1 MAGVLM
7 ITELEIHE
15 FYKVKPMMDQCR
27 NLEARAVVNGM
38 NPGFVYVDH
47 ETAITATI
55 VWVQGQ
61 SGFHIAGDPRSESFI
76 TGLETYMINEIE
88 PRLKKLSIDA
98 VEISVENDLW
108 AEALHMIFRQRS
120 LFSDNQY
127 VYKINDFNSD
137 EPISKHLEDTMIQ
150 RLDRD
155 LFESSKYENRK
166 FLEQKI
172 TSFWDSKEKFLQ
184 YGIGYMAEHKNKI
197 VGLCFSAFVVDRVTC
212 GRYRNTNRI

>member
-1 MAGVLM
+1 M
-7 ITELEIHE
+7 
-15 FYKVKPMMDQCR
+15 KPMMDQCR
-27 NLEARAVVNGM
+27 NIEARAVVNGM

-61 SGFHIAGDPRSESFI
+61 SGFHIAGDPHSESFI

-108 AEALHMIFRQRS
+108 AEALQMIFRQRS

-137 EPISKHLEDTMIQ
+137 EPISKHLEDTMIL

-155 LFESSKYENRK
+155 LFESSKYENQK
-166 FLEQKI
+166 FLKQKI
-172 TSFWDSKEKFLQ
+172 TRFWDS
-184 YGIGYMAEHKNKI
+184 
-197 VGLCFSAFVVDRVTC
+197 
-212 GRYRNTNRI
+212 